1 MGINEYFG
9 KWLDVIDKDILLS
22 TLVTINKLYVQK
34 SICPKQIDV
43 FKAFNLCDYNKC
55 RVILIGQDPYP
66 QKDVAT
72 GILFGNSSS
81 VNESDW
87 SPSLKIVKDSLLS
100 TSISYKSINFDP
112 TLENWAK
119 QGVLMLNSALTVECN
134 NTGSHSLIWR
144 PFITKLLQNLSINNP
159 SLIYVL
165 FGDTAQ
171 SFSYYITK
179 SNSIIKVKHP
189 AYYARNHSL
198 MPNVFREVNN
208 RLTQINGDTISWYGE

>member
-34 SICPKQIDV
+34 NICPKQTDV

-134 NTGSHSLIWR
+134 NIGSHSLIWR

>member
-1 MGINEYFG
+1 MTFREYF
-9 KWLDVIDKDILLS
+9 KDWAPFIPQQELLAILPRL
-22 TLVTINKLYVQK
+22 NMLYEK
-34 SICPKQIDV
+34 KMV
-43 FKAFNLCDYNKC
+43 FPEYKNIFRAFNITPFKQLTT
-55 RVILIGQDPYP
+55 VFLGQDPYP

-72 GILFGNSSS
+72 GILFGNNSS

-100 TSISYKSINFDP
+100 TNISYKSINFDP

-134 NTGSHSLIWR
+134 NIGSHSLIWR
-144 PFITKLLQNLSINNP
+144 PFIAKLLQNLSINNP

-165 FGDTAQ
+165 FGNIAQ

-189 AYYARNHSL
+189 AYYASNHSL

-208 RLTQINGDTISWYGE
+208 RLIQINGDTIKWYG